1 MLKAGKLPLNEGI
14 TATVNCIRCT
24 AKTNHLSCGKGDFLR
39 TYLGGDNLIL
49 MIDNFDSFCY
59 NIYQYLRELGE
70 DVEVVRN
77 DNITIKQILIKSP
90 EILLISPG
98 PCSPKEAGISLE
110 AIDYFKDK
118 LPILGVCLG
127 HQAIGEAFGGDIVKA
142 KRPIHGH
149 VHPITHDEKGIFK
162 NLPNPLNVTRYHS
175 LVIREES
182 MPEELTIS
190 AKAADGE
197 IMGVRHKYFPIE
209 GVQFHPEA
217 ILTQHGHDLFKNF
230 ILNARGVSHD

>member
-1 MLKAGKLPLNEGI
+1 MLEAGKSPLNEGI

-24 AKTNHLSCGKGDFLR
+24 AKTKHLSCGEGVFLR

-59 NIYQYLRELGE
+59 NIYQYLKELGE

-77 DNITIKQILIKSP
+77 NSITIKQILKKSP

-127 HQAIGEAFGGDIVKA
+127 HQAIGEAFGAEIVKA
-142 KRPIHGH
+142 DRPIHGH
-149 VHPITHDEKGIFK
+149 VHAITHDKKGMFK
-162 NLPNPLNVTRYHS
+162 NLPNPLNITRYHS
-175 LVIREES
+175 LVISEDS
-182 MPEELTIS
+182 MPDELIIS
-190 AKAADGE
+190 SKTKDGE
-197 IMGVRHKYFPIE
+197 IMGVRHKHFPIE

-217 ILTQHGHDLFKNF
+217 ILTEHGHDLFKNF
-230 ILNARGVSHD
+230 IHNARGVNND

>member
-1 MLKAGKLPLNEGI
+1 M
-14 TATVNCIRCT
+14 
-24 AKTNHLSCGKGDFLR
+24 
-39 TYLGGDNLIL
+39 IL

-77 DNITIKQILIKSP
+77 DSISVKQILAKNP

-127 HQAIGEAFGGDIVKA
+127 HQAIGEAFKGEIIKA

-149 VHPITHDEKGIFK
+149 VHRIKHDEKGMFK
-162 NLPNPLNVTRYHS
+162 NLPNPLGVTRYHS
-175 LVIREES
+175 LVINEQNFPS
-182 MPEELTIS
+182 ELEIS
-190 AKAADGE
+190 AQTIDGE
-197 IMGVRHKYFPIE
+197 MMGVRHKRYPIE

-217 ILTQHGHDLFKNF
+217 ILTEHGHDLFRNF
-230 ILNARGVSHD
+230 IENARGCK

>member
-1 MLKAGKLPLNEGI
+1 M
-14 TATVNCIRCT
+14 
-24 AKTNHLSCGKGDFLR
+24 
-39 TYLGGDNLIL
+39 IL

-59 NIYQYLRELGE
+59 NIYQYLKELGE

-77 DNITIKQILIKSP
+77 NSITIKQILKKSP

-127 HQAIGEAFGGDIVKA
+127 HQAIGEAFGAEIVKA
-142 KRPIHGH
+142 DRPIHGH
-149 VHPITHDEKGIFK
+149 VHAITHDKKGMFK

-175 LVIREES
+175 LVISEDS
-182 MPEELTIS
+182 MPDELIIS
-190 AKAADGE
+190 AKTKDGE
-197 IMGVRHKYFPIE
+197 IMGVRHKHFPIE

-217 ILTQHGHDLFKNF
+217 ILTEHGHDLFKNF
-230 ILNARGVSHD
+230 IHNARGVNND